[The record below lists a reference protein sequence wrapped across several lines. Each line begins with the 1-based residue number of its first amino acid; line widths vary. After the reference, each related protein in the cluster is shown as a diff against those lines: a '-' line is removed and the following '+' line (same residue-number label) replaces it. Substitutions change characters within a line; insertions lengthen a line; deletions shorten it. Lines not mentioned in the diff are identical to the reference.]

1 MELAEILKFIR
12 INTEWLYTVL
22 YHNKYF
28 FFDYW
33 SLVHFFSGF
42 FIPVI
47 LSNLRIRRIY
57 FITFLLLVL
66 YEVVEISLI
75 YVAFNIFKP
84 ETIKDQITD
93 IIVGFFGLL
102 LNFRLGKYI
111 LNSRN
116 KIKYSHYFPAIVTS
130 LTISFIWVGFYQY
143 KYNYNFLNS
152 NGFNF
157 WAFGCWSVSILFICI
172 LFSHF
177 KNKFSNKLKF
187 YSIFYLV
194 YFSSL
199 VIVEFI
205 GFNILGIK
213 EIAHINSDSLIFN
226 LIHGTTTLHIY
237 YLLAPLIAIMT
248 NKTIFTLWQT
258 YLSSF
263 ELNEIRFKNKLLRT
277 VSIYD

>member
-93 IIVGFFGLL
+93 IIVGFFGC
-102 LNFRLGKYI
+102 Y
-111 LNSRN
+111 
-116 KIKYSHYFPAIVTS
+116 
-130 LTISFIWVGFYQY
+130 
-143 KYNYNFLNS
+143 
-152 NGFNF
+152 
-157 WAFGCWSVSILFICI
+157 
-172 LFSHF
+172 
-177 KNKFSNKLKF
+177 
-187 YSIFYLV
+187 
-194 YFSSL
+194 
-199 VIVEFI
+199 
-205 GFNILGIK
+205 
-213 EIAHINSDSLIFN
+213 
-226 LIHGTTTLHIY
+226 
-237 YLLAPLIAIMT
+237 
-248 NKTIFTLWQT
+248 
-258 YLSSF
+258 
-263 ELNEIRFKNKLLRT
+263 
-277 VSIYD
+277 